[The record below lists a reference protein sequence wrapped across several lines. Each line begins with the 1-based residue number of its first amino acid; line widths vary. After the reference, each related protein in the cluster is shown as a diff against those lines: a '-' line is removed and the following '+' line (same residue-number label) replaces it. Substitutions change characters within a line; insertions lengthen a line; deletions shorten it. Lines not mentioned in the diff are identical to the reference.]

1 MATTGVL
8 PMKEDS
14 VTDALLREFLLG
26 KLTDEDRERIEGL
39 FLTDSQTRERVLAL
53 EQDLFDD
60 YLEDGLSQ
68 GDKERFVSR
77 YARTDEQRRKLRIT
91 GAIKDWAVREA
102 RASHQAAPTVS
113 VWRRIWLWLRFNPR
127 FFIPIAVT
135 TVVAAVFAIVWLN
148 GRIEQ
153 RKHFAI
159 EQELAQLNSPVS
171 LREAPPDTISVD
183 LRPVAVR
190 GAEKQTEINIPTE
203 SHFVELHLPWIQS
216 ERYSTYQAEVR
227 RLRDRKSFKIPN
239 LQAQNNG
246 RYTIRLR
253 LPAQLLTTGNYQI
266 NLTGVAANGTLSFS
280 EEYSFVVTR

>member
-26 KLTDEDRERIEGL
+26 KLTDEDRERIESL
-39 FLTDSQTRERVLAL
+39 FLTDPQTRERVLAL
-53 EQDLFDD
+53 EQDLVDD
-60 YLEDGLSQ
+60 YLEDGLSD

-77 YARTDEQRRKLRIT
+77 YAQTDEQRRKLRIT
-91 GAIKDWAVREA
+91 GAIRNWAVKEA
-102 RASHQAAPTVS
+102 RATQTTTLPISLWSRFWT
-113 VWRRIWLWLRFNPR
+113 WLRFKPR

-153 RKHFAI
+153 RRHFAI
-159 EQELAQLNSPVS
+159 EQELAQLNSPASLREVLPNTISFNLRSVS
-171 LREAPPDTISVD
+171 LR
-183 LRPVAVR
+183 
-190 GAEKQTEINIPTE
+190 GAETQAELHIPADGR
-203 SHFVELHLPWIQS
+203 FVELHLAWIQS

-227 RLRDRKSFKIPN
+227 RLRDRESFKIPN
-239 LQAQNNG
+239 LQAQNDG
-246 RYTIRLR
+246 SIRLR
-253 LPAQLLTTGNYQI
+253 LPAQMLTPGNYQI

-280 EEYSFVVTR
+280 EEYSFVVTK

>member
-1 MATTGVL
+1 
-8 PMKEDS
+8 MKDDS

-26 KLTDEDRERIEGL
+26 KLAGEDRERIEGL

-60 YLEDGLSQ
+60 YLEDSLSQ
-68 GDKERFVSR
+68 EDKERFISR
-77 YARTDEQRRKLRIT
+77 YAQTDEQRRKLRIT

-102 RASHQAAPTVS
+102 RAPHQAAAVS
-113 VWRRIWLWLRFNPR
+113 IWSRVWSWLRFNPR

-153 RKHFAI
+153 RKHLAI
-159 EQELAQLNSPVS
+159 EQELAQLNSPAS
-171 LREAPPDTISVD
+171 LREVPPNTISVD
-183 LRPVAVR
+183 LSPVSVR
-190 GAEKQTEINIPTE
+190 SAQLQGELNIPGGTGL
-203 SHFVELHLPWIQS
+203 VELHLPWIQS

-239 LQAQNNG
+239 LQAQNDG

-253 LPAQLLTTGNYQI
+253 LPAQILTTGGYQI
-266 NLTGVAANGTLSFS
+266 NLTGIAANGTLSFS
-280 EEYSFVVTR
+280 EEYSFVVAK

>member
-8 PMKEDS
+8 PMKEEL
-14 VTDALLREFLLG
+14 TDALLREFLLG
-26 KLTDEDRERIEGL
+26 KLAGEDRERIEGL
-39 FLTDSQTRERVLAL
+39 FLTDSQARERVLAL

-68 GDKERFVSR
+68 EDKERFISR
-77 YARTDEQRRKLRIT
+77 YAQTDEQRRKLRIT

-102 RASHQAAPTVS
+102 RAPQQAAPAVS
-113 VWRRIWLWLRFNPR
+113 IWSRVWSWLRFNPR

-153 RKHFAI
+153 RKHLAI
-159 EQELAQLNSPVS
+159 EQELAQLNSPAS
-171 LREAPPDTISVD
+171 LREVLPNTISVD
-183 LRPVAVR
+183 LSPVSVR
-190 GAEKQTEINIPTE
+190 SAEKQTEINIPTE

-253 LPAQLLTTGNYQI
+253 LPAKMLTTGGYQI
-266 NLTGVAANGTLSFS
+266 NLTGIAANGTLSFS
-280 EEYSFVVTR
+280 EEYSFVVAK

>member
-26 KLTDEDRERIEGL
+26 KLTGEDRERIEGW
-39 FLTDSQTRERVLAL
+39 FLTDSQMSERVLAL
-53 EQDLFDD
+53 EQELIDD

-91 GAIKDWAVREA
+91 AAIKDWAVTEA
-102 RASHQAAPTVS
+102 RASHQATPAVS
-113 VWRRIWLWLRFNPR
+113 IWSRLWTWLRFKPR
-127 FFIPIAVT
+127 FVIPIAVT

-159 EQELAQLNSPVS
+159 EQELAQLNSPTS
-171 LREAPPDTISVD
+171 LREVLPNTISED
-183 LRPVAVR
+183 LRPVSLR
-190 GAEKQTEINIPTE
+190 GAETQAELHMSAE
-203 SHFVELHLPWIQS
+203 SRFVELHLPWIQS

-227 RLRDRKSFKIPN
+227 RLRDRESFKIPN
-239 LQAQNNG
+239 LQSQNDG
-246 RYTIRLR
+246 SIRLR
-253 LPAQLLTTGNYQI
+253 LPAQILTPGNYQI
-266 NLTGVAANGTLSFS
+266 NLTGVAADGTLSFS
-280 EEYSFVVTR
+280 EEYSFVVTK